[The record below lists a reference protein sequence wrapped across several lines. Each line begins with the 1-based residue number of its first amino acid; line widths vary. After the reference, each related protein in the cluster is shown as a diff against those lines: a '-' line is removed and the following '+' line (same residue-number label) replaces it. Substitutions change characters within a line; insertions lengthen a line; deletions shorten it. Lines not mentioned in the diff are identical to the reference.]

1 MQDESKTY
9 EKPKRMSVWRIREA
23 ANAILSA
30 GSMVTSDEEHDTWLA
45 MVDEWV
51 GLEGDKLTAL
61 RQLKKTSLSRMN
73 DFSEQVDELKA
84 AIKKEQELQE
94 LMDSKAIELLEK
106 HYEMTGQK
114 STQTSDGGMAGL
126 RTYRGERVVV
136 EVETE
141 LPSEFVRVQ
150 TSPDKQALLYALKN
164 GQKVSGVSIEQTERL
179 GVQWG
184 KIK

>member
-1 MQDESKTY
+1 MQVESKSH
-9 EKPKRMSVWRIREA
+9 EKPKRMSVWRMREA

-30 GSMVTSDEEHDTWLA
+30 GSMVSSDEEHDAWLA

-73 DFSEQVDELKA
+73 DFSEQVDEL
-84 AIKKEQELQE
+84 QE

-114 STQTSDGGMAGL
+114 STQTSDGGKAGL
-126 RTYRGERVVV
+126 RTYRGERVIV
-136 EVETE
+136 EENTE

-184 KIK
+184 KMK